1 MGMSQGQLCQKSVT
15 IIPKIQYFLKL
26 TIGILLMAYTD
37 KMIALIEKAQPLNL
51 EKAKVLASDMGVS
64 YRSIISK
71 AKQMGFEY
79 VAKAPATKKAKS
91 NEPTKAELLAD
102 IRSKLGLPE
111 RDGDLTKAEIAEIS
125 ANLL

>member
-1 MGMSQGQLCQKSVT
+1 
-15 IIPKIQYFLKL
+15 
-26 TIGILLMAYTD
+26 MAYTTQ
-37 KMIALIEKAQPLNL
+37 MIEKIENAQPLNL
-51 EKAKVLASDMGVS
+51 DKAKTLASELNVT

-79 VAKAPATKKAKS
+79 VAKAPAMKKEKS

-102 IRSKLGLPE
+102 IRSKLGLAE

>member
-1 MGMSQGQLCQKSVT
+1 
-15 IIPKIQYFLKL
+15 
-26 TIGILLMAYTD
+26 MAYTT
-37 KMIALIEKAQPLNL
+37 KMIEQIENAQPLNL
-51 EKAKVLASDMGVS
+51 DKAKALATDLGVT

-79 VAKAPATKKAKS
+79 VAKAPAMKKEKS

-102 IRSKLGLPE
+102 IRSKLGLAE

>member
-1 MGMSQGQLCQKSVT
+1 
-15 IIPKIQYFLKL
+15 
-26 TIGILLMAYTD
+26 MAYTT
-37 KMIALIEKAQPLNL
+37 KMIEQIENAQPLNL
-51 EKAKVLASDMGVS
+51 EKAKALASDLGVT

-79 VAKAPATKKAKS
+79 VAKAPAMKKDKS

-102 IRSKLGLPE
+102 IRSKLGLAE

>member
-1 MGMSQGQLCQKSVT
+1 
-15 IIPKIQYFLKL
+15 
-26 TIGILLMAYTD
+26 MAYTE
-37 KMIALIEKAQPLNL
+37 KMIAQIENAQPLNL
-51 EKAKVLASDMGVS
+51 EIAKKLASDMGVS

-71 AKQMGFEY
+71 AKSMGFEY
-79 VAKAPATKKAKS
+79 VAKAPAMKKEKS

-102 IRSKLGLPE
+102 IRQKLGLPE